1 MRAVFFRRGIGL
13 TSFLQKKIFLEKR
26 DFWENVRTDDRR
38 DDRNVK
44 SYKVY
49 ERCRS
54 YDLSSK
60 AFGLEDVGKALEYS
74 LKTVHAIQVGVSV
87 EKFISQKVSL
97 SHWKN
102 VDFIFL
108 PFSLDQATVTF
119 STVIFTKDFGQ
130 KYKFWIF
137 FPNIISWYIFVAIF
151 WIKWM

>member
-1 MRAVFFRRGIGL
+1 MDHPGI
-13 TSFLQKKIFLEKR
+13 
-26 DFWENVRTDDRR
+26 
-38 DDRNVK
+38 K

-87 EKFISQKVSL
+87 EKFISQKVSQ
-97 SHWKN
+97 SHSQKRR
-102 VDFIFL
+102 FYFL
-108 PFSLDQATVTF
+108 PFSLDHATVTF

-130 KYKFWIF
+130 KYGFWIF
-137 FPNIISWYIFVAIF
+137 FREYFLDKMNVD
-151 WIKWM
+151 

>member
-1 MRAVFFRRGIGL
+1 MSVTEFRYPAFSGIFNFTVRIL
-13 TSFLQKKIFLEKR
+13 
-26 DFWENVRTDDRR
+26 VRTDSRR
-38 DDRNVK
+38 YDPDIK

-97 SHWKN
+97 SH
-102 VDFIFL
+102 
-108 PFSLDQATVTF
+108 
-119 STVIFTKDFGQ
+119 
-130 KYKFWIF
+130 
-137 FPNIISWYIFVAIF
+137 
-151 WIKWM
+151 